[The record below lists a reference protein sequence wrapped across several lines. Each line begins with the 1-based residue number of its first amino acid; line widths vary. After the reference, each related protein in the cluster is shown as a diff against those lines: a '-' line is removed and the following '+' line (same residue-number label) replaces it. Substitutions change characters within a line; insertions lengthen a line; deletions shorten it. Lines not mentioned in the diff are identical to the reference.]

1 VSTFNVNNNLFWNLT
16 VRLLAYLRSPE
27 IAAYDGLPELRTLP
41 PEPREKAKK
50 RKWKKTDT
58 GGRVVTSGGRGQ
70 QERAGLFKGQFR
82 TAQSSD
88 PMAT

>member
-1 VSTFNVNNNLFWNLT
+1 MLCKLNAFFVFWVSTFYVNNNLFWNLT

-50 RKWKKTDT
+50 GNGKKPI
-58 GGRVVTSGGRGQ
+58 
-70 QERAGLFKGQFR
+70 QEVE
-82 TAQSSD
+82 
-88 PMAT
+88 

>member
-1 VSTFNVNNNLFWNLT
+1 VSTFYVNNNLFWNLT

-50 RKWKKTDT
+50 EMEKTDT
-58 GGRVVTSGGRGQ
+58 GGRVGTSGGRGQ